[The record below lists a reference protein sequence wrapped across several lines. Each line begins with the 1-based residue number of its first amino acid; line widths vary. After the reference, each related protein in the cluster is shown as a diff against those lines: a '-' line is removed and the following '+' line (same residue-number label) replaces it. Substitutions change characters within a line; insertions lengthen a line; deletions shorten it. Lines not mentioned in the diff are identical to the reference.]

1 MAKFM
6 AVHTLNKPMTKDEIG
21 PASKAVKAHHTPDA
35 TWIKSWLQLNE
46 EGKITKIICEWDGKN
61 AESVAKALKTSVP
74 DFPVD
79 GVYPMGE
86 IYAES
91 YR

>member
-6 AVHTLNKPMTKDEIG
+6 AVHTLKKPTARGEIDRE
-21 PASKAVKAHHTPDA
+21 SKAVKAHHTPDA
-35 TWIKSWLQLNE
+35 YWIKSWLQLNE

-61 AESVAKALKTSVP
+61 AESVAKALKTSAP
-74 DFPVD
+74 DLPVD
-79 GVYPMGE
+79 GVYAMGE
-86 IYAES
+86 IHGES